1 MLIIPHQIWLPYGR
15 RLRPLVGQIFLFVP
29 AVVTLCFGML
39 EVSADTSMDFFSVDF
54 SASAAAYLTM
64 TSVLLNFVKGKAFTV
79 VVTADMLLKL
89 MLALEKFKVRLEK
102 FKGGPCGTGGTTS
115 VGEQSAVTVNVFM
128 LKQN

>member
-1 MLIIPHQIWLPYGR
+1 M
-15 RLRPLVGQIFLFVP
+15 GQAVLFIP
-29 AVVTLCFGML
+29 AVITMCFGML

-89 MLALEKFKVRLEK
+89 MLALEKFKVGSRWR
-102 FKGGPCGTGGTTS
+102 S
-115 VGEQSAVTVNVFM
+115 SR
-128 LKQN
+128 